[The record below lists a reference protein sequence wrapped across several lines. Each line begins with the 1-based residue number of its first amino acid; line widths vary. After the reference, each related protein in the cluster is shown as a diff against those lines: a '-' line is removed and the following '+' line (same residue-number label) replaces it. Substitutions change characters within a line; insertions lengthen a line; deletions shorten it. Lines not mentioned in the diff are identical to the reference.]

1 MLRLRRLLGT
11 IFLISMG
18 FLIACPAYGQNS
30 VRWTTNFYSV
40 KGATIPELQRSIREN
55 RPWKER
61 FHYDAMTD
69 WRVNWQFTLTPSASG
84 CRVST
89 FGTQTTIVITMPRW
103 NAPTNAP
110 EATRQIWQKYVSA
123 LGQHEAGH
131 GAMAIAAA
139 SEMTKKAHAIGEG
152 SDCDGLKAKLDAECR
167 AMIDAYRAK
176 DKLYDETTRHGATQG
191 AALPGGRLRRG
202 PNR

>member
-1 MLRLRRLLGT
+1 MNRRLHPLAA
-11 IFLISMG
+11 
-18 FLIACPAYGQNS
+18 IAVVLLTASATKLQAQGA

-40 KGATIPELQRSIREN
+40 QGMTIPELRRSIREN

-61 FHYDAMTD
+61 FNHDAMTD
-69 WRVNWQFTLTPSASG
+69 WRVEWQFTLTPTPSG
-84 CRVST
+84 CRVGT

-110 EATRQIWQKYVSA
+110 EVTRQIWQKYVSA

-131 GAMAIAAA
+131 GAMALAAA
-139 SEMTKKAHAIGEG
+139 SELAKKGQSIGGG
-152 SDCDGLKAKLDAECR
+152 SDCDGLKARLDTECR
-167 AMIDAYRAK
+167 AVIDAYRAK

-191 AALPGGRLRRG
+191 AILPDGRMRRG
-202 PNR
+202 PE

>member
-1 MLRLRRLLGT
+1 MNRRFHPLVAIAVVLLTASATKLRAQG
-11 IFLISMG
+11 
-18 FLIACPAYGQNS
+18 A

-40 KGATIPELQRSIREN
+40 QGMTIPELRRSIREN
-55 RPWKER
+55 RPWKAR
-61 FHYDAMTD
+61 FNHDAMTD
-69 WRVNWQFTLTPSASG
+69 WRVNWQFTVTPTPSG

-110 EATRQIWQKYVSA
+110 EATRQIWQKCVSA

-131 GAMAIAAA
+131 GAMALAAA
-139 SEMTKKAHAIGEG
+139 SELAKKVQAIGEG
-152 SDCDGLKAKLDAECR
+152 SDCDGLKARLDTECR
-167 AMIDAYRAK
+167 AVIDTYRAK

-191 AALPGGRLRRG
+191 AVLPGGRMRRG
-202 PNR
+202 PE